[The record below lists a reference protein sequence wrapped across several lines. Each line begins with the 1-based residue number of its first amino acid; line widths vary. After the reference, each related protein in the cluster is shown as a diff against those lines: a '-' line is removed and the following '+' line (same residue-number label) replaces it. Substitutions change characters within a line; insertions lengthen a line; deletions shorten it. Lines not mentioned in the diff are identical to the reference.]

1 MLREND
7 KKRFAEVL
15 QFLAKRFCKE
25 CKDNKLDKEDLMS
38 YWFFLR
44 DEFENIDEFEKVAL
58 KVGKSWKFGRM
69 PEPSEFIEK
78 LSPDKINLEI
88 IAQKAWESVMFCLEN
103 GVGYTKSAEFDD
115 NLIPLI
121 VENYLGGFS
130 RLGKMDYKELDFK
143 KKEFLKIY
151 ENLTKKRE
159 AVKKV
164 EIITLIDRPT
174 KLKVTA
180 DYPTIKTEKDNLIAN
195 NTQHLISKMVANTK
209 F

>member
-1 MLREND
+1 MRTEEFKTFTAYLTGVIETLGHKITANQIMMY
-7 KKRFAEVL
+7 FEV
-15 QFLAKRFCKE
+15 
-25 CKDNKLDKEDLMS
+25 
-38 YWFFLR
+38 LR
-44 DEFENIDEFEKVAL
+44 DEFENINEFKRASIGL
-58 KVGKSWKFGRM
+58 MKNWNYSYM
-69 PEPSEFIEK
+69 PKPAHFIESLNPK
-78 LSPDKINLEI
+78 MDIEI
-88 IAQKAWESVMFCLEN
+88 ISQKAWESVMICLEN
-103 GVGYTKSAEFDD
+103 GVGSTKTAEFDD

-121 VENYLGGFS
+121 IENYLGGFS
-130 RLGKMDYKELDFK
+130 RLGRMDYKELDFK

-174 KLKVTA
+174 KLKVIA
-180 DYPTIKTEKDNLIAN
+180 DYPTLKTEKDNLIAN